1 MGPKKK
7 GKKKGGDKKKKVATD
22 EAANAEP
29 EIQMEEGT
37 KQYYMTQL
45 LSLQKKVAGYDL
57 LLKIS
62 FISLSLSL
70 SVNIVYNK
78 NAILM

>member
-7 GKKKGGDKKKKVATD
+7 GKKKGDKKKKAEAAAAAA

-37 KQYYMTQL
+37 KQFYLTQIQ
-45 LSLQKKVAGYDL
+45 SLMNKVTR
-57 LLKIS
+57 
-62 FISLSLSL
+62 
-70 SVNIVYNK
+70 
-78 NAILM
+78 